1 MRVNSLKAK
10 NFRNIQNIQIEPCE
24 NVNIIFG
31 ENAQGKTNLLESIW
45 LFTGCRS
52 FRGSKE
58 NEFIKFGEEFAS
70 LELNFFGN
78 GRDQT
83 AKIKIDEKR
92 RPELNGVSLSSVS
105 KLAGEF
111 FAVVFAPTHLS
122 LIKEGP
128 SQRRKFLDIALCQL
142 KPRYANA
149 LMQYNRAILQRNA
162 LLKDITYHSELLDT
176 LDVWDDKLCTLGAVI
191 IAERVNYINR
201 LEPFIEEIY
210 GGLSQKRE
218 IMKATYFSPIKINSN
233 TESEI
238 KQEMFKN
245 LMNARKQDILSG
257 STSIGPHRD
266 DLNIE
271 INNLP
276 ARNFGSQGQQ
286 RSCALALKL
295 SEAEIIKS
303 ITGQQPVAL
312 LDDVMSELDNTRQ
325 DYILNHISEKQ
336 VFITCCEPSTL
347 LKMCGGKAFELKEGA
362 LCTCI

>member
-10 NFRNIQNIQIEPCE
+10 NYRNIKSLEIFPCE
-24 NVNIIFG
+24 NVNIIYG

-58 NEFIKFGEEFAS
+58 QDFINFETDFS
-70 LELNFFGN
+70 LLELGFFGN
-78 GRDQT
+78 SREQC
-83 AKIKIDEKR
+83 AKIKIQDKR
-92 RPELNGVSLSSVS
+92 RAELNGVSFPSAS
-105 KLAGEF
+105 KLIGEF

-149 LMQYNRAILQRNA
+149 LTQYNRAILQRNA
-162 LLKDITYHSELLDT
+162 LLKDINYHSELLDT
-176 LDVWDDKLCTLGAVI
+176 LEIWDDKLCTLGAVVT
-191 IAERVNYINR
+191 AERIKYIKR
-201 LEPFIEEIY
+201 LEPFIENIY
-210 GGLSQKRE
+210 GGISNGRE
-218 IMKATYFSPIKINSN
+218 IMKASYLTQTQISSK
-233 TESEI
+233 TEVDL
-238 KQEMFKN
+238 KQELLQQFK
-245 LMNARKQDILSG
+245 LARKQDILSG

-271 INNLP
+271 IDGLL
-276 ARNFGSQGQQ
+276 ARSFGSQGQQ
-286 RSCALALKL
+286 RSCALSLKL
-295 SEAEIIKS
+295 AEAEIIKS
-303 ITGQQPVAL
+303 ITGEQPVAL

-325 DYILNHISEKQ
+325 DYILNHIEGRQ
-336 VFITCCEPSTL
+336 VFITCCEPSAL
-347 LKMCGGKAFELKEGA
+347 LKISGGKAFELKEGA

>member
-1 MRVNSLKAK
+1 MRVNSLKAV
-10 NFRNIQNIQIEPCE
+10 NFRNIQSIEIKPCE
-24 NVNIIFG
+24 NVNIIYG

-58 NEFIKFGEEFAS
+58 QDFIKFSNDFAS
-70 LELNFFGN
+70 LELDFYGS
-78 GRDQT
+78 GRDQN
-83 AKIKIDEKR
+83 AKIKIDDKR
-92 RPELNGVSLSSVS
+92 RAELNGVSLSSVA

-122 LIKEGP
+122 LVKEGP
-128 SQRRKFLDIALCQL
+128 AQRRKFLDIALCQL

-149 LMQYNRAILQRNA
+149 VMQYNRSILQRNA

-176 LDVWDDKLCTLGAVI
+176 LDIWDDKLCTLGAAI
-191 IAERVNYINR
+191 TAERLNYIKR
-201 LEPFIEEIY
+201 LEPFIEQIY
-210 GGLSQKRE
+210 GGLSNGRE
-218 IMKATYFSPIKINSN
+218 IMKVSYLSQAQIS
-233 TESEI
+233 TESEADI
-238 KQEMFKN
+238 KQEMAQQLK
-245 LMNARKQDILSG
+245 LARKQDILSG

-266 DLNIE
+266 DLLIE
-271 INNLP
+271 IDSLN

-295 SEAEIIKS
+295 AEAEIIKS
-303 ITGQQPVAL
+303 ITGEQPVAL

-325 DYILNHISEKQ
+325 DYILNHIEGRQ
-336 VFITCCEPSTL
+336 VFITCCEPSAL
-347 LKMCGGKAFELKEGA
+347 LKMSGGKAFELKEGA